1 MNCLQCGAELPANG
15 RRDQKYCGRSCSRKA
30 HYHRGKAGL
39 LPRPPRRHPAL
50 ESDDPVLVAAAVY
63 ARELGAAHDWCGE
76 TTNRCLD
83 ALVTLLAG
91 RPTGD
96 RVPLTEVRTRPHRLA
111 SRRRLVE
118 ILSHFDLLKDDTEPP
133 IRAWIERV
141 TAELPPGFAEP
152 AHHWLLTL
160 LVGGA
165 RARPRSPRTLYS
177 YFGSVRPLLAHW
189 STSYDHLR
197 EVTRSDV
204 GAALRP
210 FQGNQRH
217 NLIKA
222 LRSLFRH
229 AKKNGLVF
237 SNPTAGL
244 KSQPVDQDLLPITND
259 EVRSIEQL
267 ASEPLERLVVAL
279 SVEHACRTAVIR
291 KLTLDDIDLP
301 NRRITIA
308 GHNQRL
314 GELTHRALITWL
326 DHRRDRWPHTPNR
339 HVLLTTKTALR
350 TTPVS
355 QKSVKPSLS
364 DNGFTIE
371 RIRADRILHEALT
384 AGPDPLHLSLV
395 FGISHNTARRYT
407 TVAERLLSDELEQAV
422 EP

>member
-1 MNCLQCGAELPANG
+1 MNCLQCGAELPADG
-15 RRDQKYCGRSCSRKA
+15 RRDQKYCGRSCSGKA
-30 HYHRGKAGL
+30 YYHRGKAGL
-39 LPRPPRRHPAL
+39 PPRPPRRHPAL
-50 ESDDPVLVAAAVY
+50 ESDNPVLVAAAIY
-63 ARELGAAHDWCGE
+63 ARELGAAHDWSGE
-76 TTNRCLD
+76 ITNRCLD
-83 ALVTLLAG
+83 ALVTLMAG
-91 RPTGD
+91 RSTGD

-118 ILSHFDLLKDDTEPP
+118 ILSHFDLLEDDTESP
-133 IRAWIERV
+133 IRAWIDRV

-152 AHHWLLTL
+152 SHHWLLTL
-160 LVGGA
+160 LLGDA
-165 RARPRSPRTLYS
+165 RSRPRSPTTLYK
-177 YFGSVRPLLAHW
+177 YFGAVRPPLAHW

-197 EVTRSDV
+197 EVTKADV
-204 GAALRP
+204 DAALRP
-210 FQGNQRH
+210 FQGNRRH

-237 SNPTAGL
+237 ANPTAGL
-244 KSQPVDQDLLPITND
+244 TSQPADQDLLPITDD
-259 EVRSIEQL
+259 EVRSIEHL
-267 ASEPLERLVVAL
+267 ASEPLEHLVVAL
-279 SVEHACRTAVIR
+279 SAEHACRTSVIR

-301 NRRITIA
+301 NRRITLA

-314 GELTHRALITWL
+314 GELTHGALIAWL

-355 QKSVKPSLS
+355 QNSVKQSLS

-395 FGISHNTARRYT
+395 FGISHNTALRYT
-407 TVAERLLSDELEQAV
+407 TMAERLLSDELEQPV

>member
-15 RRDQKYCGRSCSRKA
+15 RRDQKYCGRSCSKKA
-30 HYHRGKAGL
+30 HYYRGKAGL
-39 LPRPPRRHPAL
+39 PARPPRRHPAL

-63 ARELGAAHDWCGE
+63 ARERAAAHDWCGE

-91 RPTGD
+91 RPPGD
-96 RVPLTEVRTRPHRLA
+96 RVPLKEVRTRPHRLA

-118 ILSHFDLLKDDTEPP
+118 ILSHFDLLTDDTEPP
-133 IRAWIERV
+133 IRAWIDRV

-152 AHHWLLTL
+152 SHHWLLTL

-177 YFGSVRPLLAHW
+177 YFGAVKPLLAHW

-197 EVTRSDV
+197 EVTRADV
-204 GAALRP
+204 DATLRP
-210 FQGNQRH
+210 FQGNQCH

-244 KSQPVDQDLLPITND
+244 KSQPVDQDLVPITDD

-267 ASEPLERLVVAL
+267 ASEPRARLVVAL
-279 SVEHACRTAVIR
+279 SVEHACRTSVIR
-291 KLTLDDIDLP
+291 KLVLDDIDLP
-301 NRRITIA
+301 NRRITLAGQPTARRAHPQSADHMARPPPGQMAPHSEPARSTHDENCIA
-308 GHNQRL
+308 HNA
-314 GELTHRALITWL
+314 GESNIGETIVERQWVHDRTHPCR
-326 DHRRDRWPHTPNR
+326 PN
-339 HVLLTTKTALR
+339 
-350 TTPVS
+350 
-355 QKSVKPSLS
+355 PSRS
-364 DNGFTIE
+364 
-371 RIRADRILHEALT
+371 ADRRPRPA
-384 AGPDPLHLSLV
+384 ASVSLV

-407 TVAERLLSDELEQAV
+407 TAREYPKFGVSGPTRRV
-422 EP
+422 

>member
-1 MNCLQCGAELPANG
+1 MNCLQCGAELPANS

-30 HYHRGKAGL
+30 TLPSRKGGTAPSPAPAASSLGIRRPRARGRRGIRPGTRCR
-39 LPRPPRRHPAL
+39 PRL
-50 ESDDPVLVAAAVY
+50 
-63 ARELGAAHDWCGE
+63 CGE

-133 IRAWIERV
+133 IRAWIDRV

-197 EVTRSDV
+197 EVTRADV
-204 GAALRP
+204 DAALRP

-229 AKKNGLVF
+229 AKKNGRVF

-244 KSQPVDQDLLPITND
+244 KSQPVDQDLLPITDD

-279 SVEHACRTAVIR
+279 SVEHACRA
-291 KLTLDDIDLP
+291 
-301 NRRITIA
+301 A
-308 GHNQRL
+308 GLYAN
-314 GELTHRALITWL
+314 
-326 DHRRDRWPHTPNR
+326 
-339 HVLLTTKTALR
+339 
-350 TTPVS
+350 
-355 QKSVKPSLS
+355 
-364 DNGFTIE
+364 
-371 RIRADRILHEALT
+371 
-384 AGPDPLHLSLV
+384 
-395 FGISHNTARRYT
+395 
-407 TVAERLLSDELEQAV
+407 
-422 EP
+422 

>member
-1 MNCLQCGAELPANG
+1 LLGDA
-15 RRDQKYCGRSCSRKA
+15 RS
-30 HYHRGKAGL
+30 
-39 LPRPPRRHPAL
+39 
-50 ESDDPVLVAAAVY
+50 
-63 ARELGAAHDWCGE
+63 
-76 TTNRCLD
+76 
-83 ALVTLLAG
+83 
-91 RPTGD
+91 
-96 RVPLTEVRTRPHRLA
+96 
-111 SRRRLVE
+111 
-118 ILSHFDLLKDDTEPP
+118 
-133 IRAWIERV
+133 
-141 TAELPPGFAEP
+141 
-152 AHHWLLTL
+152 
-160 LVGGA
+160 
-165 RARPRSPRTLYS
+165 RPRSPPTLYN
-177 YFGSVRPLLAHW
+177 YFGAVRPPLAHW

-197 EVTRSDV
+197 EVTRADV
-204 GAALRP
+204 DAALRP

-237 SNPTAGL
+237 ANPTAGL
-244 KSQPVDQDLLPITND
+244 KSQPVDQDLLPITDD

-301 NRRITIA
+301 NRRITLA

-314 GELTHRALITWL
+314 GELTRRALITWL
-326 DHRRDRWPHTPNR
+326 DHRRGRWPHTPNR

-355 QKSVKPSLS
+355 QKTVKPSLS

-395 FGISHNTARRYT
+395 FGISHNTALRYT